1 MERNN
6 AIGLATLIVVLTLGG
21 GTAGAVQRTFVAST
35 GLDTNPC
42 SLTQPCRSFAAAI
55 PLTNNGGDIVTLDSA
70 GYGPVVIDKPVSILV
85 PSGVY
90 AGVSVNGAQ
99 VDGIVVDIPGG
110 GGPVYMRGLQI
121 SGQGGTNG
129 VRIQQGGKVIIENTS
144 IANFFASGN
153 GRAILDNSTSPYTEL
168 IVRNTVIRDS
178 DAGIVVDGTTGGKPV
193 TIENSFIT
201 GIFNA
206 PCVALTDN
214 VNMVVRDTTVSDC
227 NTGFS
232 ITQPA
237 ASTGYIQL
245 QMERTT
251 LSRIG
256 PGAAVNVQNN
266 ATDRAPRVS
275 ISDSHV
281 FDTSGIGVTNGANVA
296 IDRSTIEGCGT
307 NSTACIDV
315 GGAAGYTQVD
325 VTKSEIRRSPG
336 GIRMDLGG
344 GTMGGSLNVVD
355 SRITQIYPNEAI
367 YLRGNP
373 SGQPLLVAKG
383 SSIANNNKGI
393 VVDSYAQA
401 HLTTNQ
407 IVFNNGGGLI
417 KVPAGTNQYIESSND
432 NYVTANGGVDATPV
446 TIMLR

>member
-1 MERNN
+1 MSGKFVTRLF
-6 AIGLATLIVVLTLGG
+6 AFAAAMLTA
-21 GTAGAVQRTFVAST
+21 AGAAATVQRTFVAST

-42 SLTQPCRSFAAAI
+42 SLTAPCRSFGAAI
-55 PLTNNGGDIVTLDSA
+55 LLTNFGGDVVTLDSA
-70 GYGPVVIDKPVSILV
+70 GYGPVVIDRPVSIIV

-99 VDGIVVDIPGG
+99 VDGIVINIPG

-144 IANFFASGN
+144 IANFYSSGN
-153 GRAILDNSTSPYTEL
+153 GHAILDNSTSPYTEL

-178 DAGIVVDGTTGGKPV
+178 DAGIVVDGTTGNKPV

-214 VNMVVRDTTVSDC
+214 VNMIVSDTTVSDC
-227 NTGFS
+227 NTGFA
-232 ITQPA
+232 ITQPG
-237 ASTGYIQL
+237 ASIGYAQL
-245 QMERTT
+245 QIERST
-251 LSRIG
+251 LARIG
-256 PGAAVNVQNN
+256 PGPAVKVQNN
-266 ATDRAPRVS
+266 MTDRAPNVT

-281 FDTSGIGVTNGANVA
+281 FSTSGISVTNGGNVA

-315 GGAAGYTQVD
+315 GGAVGYTQVD
-325 VTKSEIRRSPG
+325 VIKSEIRRSPG

-344 GTMGGSLNVVD
+344 TMGGNLNVVD
-355 SRITQIYPNEAI
+355 SRVTQIYPNEAI

-383 SSIANNNKGI
+383 SSITNNYKGI
-393 VVDSYAQA
+393 VVDSHAQA

-407 IVFNNGGGLI
+407 IVFNNNGGLI
-417 KVPAGTNQYIESSND
+417 KVPAGTSQYIESSND
-432 NYVTANGGVDATPV
+432 NYVTANVVVDAIPV
-446 TIMLR
+446 QIPLR

>member
-1 MERNN
+1 MQMRSLFSLMVL
-6 AIGLATLIVVLTLGG
+6 IVATLV
-21 GTAGAVQRTFVAST
+21 TAGAAHAVQRTFVAST

-42 SLTQPCRSFAAAI
+42 SLTQPCRSFGAAI

-99 VDGIVVDIPGG
+99 VDGIVVNIPGG

-121 SGQGGTNG
+121 SGQGGING
-129 VRIQQGGKVIIENTS
+129 VRIQQGGKVIIEDTS
-144 IANFFASGN
+144 ISNFFASGN
-153 GRAILDNSTSPYTEL
+153 GHAILDNSTSPFTEL

-178 DAGIVVDGTTGGKPV
+178 DAGIVVDGTTGSKSV
-193 TIENSFIT
+193 TIANSFIT

-214 VNMVVRDTTVSDC
+214 VNMIVSDTTVTDC

-232 ITQPA
+232 VAQPA
-237 ASTGYIQL
+237 ASTGYLQL
-245 QMERTT
+245 QIERTT

-256 PGAAVNVQNN
+256 PGLAVKVQNS
-266 ATDRAPRVS
+266 ATDRAPNVTL
-275 ISDSHV
+275 SDAHV
-281 FDTSGIGVTNGANVA
+281 FNTSGIGVTNGGNVA
-296 IDRSTIEGCGT
+296 IDRSTLEGCGT
-307 NSTACIDV
+307 PSTACIDV
-315 GGAAGYTQVD
+315 GGTNGYSQVD
-325 VTKSEIRRSPG
+325 VSKSEIRRSPA

-344 GTMGGSLNVVD
+344 VMGASLNVVD

-367 YLRGNP
+367 YLHGNT

-383 SSIANNNKGI
+383 SSITNSNKGI

-407 IVFNNGGGLI
+407 IVFNNGGGLV
-417 KVPAGTNQYIESSND
+417 KVLGGTNQYIESSND
-432 NYVTANGGVDATPV
+432 NYVTANGGADAFPA
-446 TIMLR
+446 TIPLR

>member
-1 MERNN
+1 MSGKFVTRLF
-6 AIGLATLIVVLTLGG
+6 AFAAAMLTA
-21 GTAGAVQRTFVAST
+21 AGAAAATVQRTFVASY
-35 GLDTNPC
+35 GVDTDPC
-42 SLTQPCRSFAAAI
+42 SLTKPCRSFGAAL
-55 PLTNNGGDIVTLDSA
+55 PLTNFGGDIVTLDSA
-70 GYGPVVIDKPVSILV
+70 GYGPVVIDRSISIIV

-99 VDGIVVDIPGG
+99 VDGIVVNITGG
-110 GGPVYMRGLQI
+110 GGSVYMRGLQI

-129 VRIQQGGKVIIENTS
+129 VRIQQGGKVIIENSS

-153 GRAILDNSTSPYTEL
+153 GHAILDNSTSPYTEL

-178 DAGIVVDGTTGGKPV
+178 DAGIVVDGTTGNKPV

-206 PCVALTDN
+206 PCIALTDN
-214 VNMVVRDTTVSDC
+214 VNMVVSDTTVSDC
-227 NTGFS
+227 NTGFA

-237 ASTGYIQL
+237 ASIGYLQL
-245 QMERTT
+245 QIERAT
-251 LSRIG
+251 LSRISPG
-256 PGAAVNVQNN
+256 PAVRVQNN
-266 ATDRAPRVS
+266 ANDRSPNVS

-281 FDTSGIGVTNGANVA
+281 FNTSGISVTNGGNVA

-307 NSTACIDV
+307 PSTACIDV
-315 GGAAGYTQVD
+315 GGAVGYVQVD

-344 GTMGGSLNVVD
+344 TMGGNLNVVD
-355 SRITQIYPNEAI
+355 SRVTQIYPNEAI

-407 IVFNNGGGLI
+407 IVFNNNGGLI
-417 KVPAGTNQYIESSND
+417 KVSPGTNQYIESSND
-432 NYVTANGGVDATPV
+432 NYVTANGGVDAIPV
-446 TIMLR
+446 QIPLR